1 MSELTFAEKLL
12 IARRQLDLYQYEM
25 AERLGVHPNSLTKYE
40 RGEGKPHAAVVR
52 MFDLFCEQQGIR
64 FDEYES
70 GQKDKGKT
78 MKIVLAEKVSPATLA
93 VFAAEPGW
101 DVKTH
106 DQLPE
111 GLTAA
116 LAEADALVV
125 RSAVQVDDALLE
137 HAPKLRVIGRA
148 GVGVDNI
155 DADAATRRGIVVM
168 NTPGANA
175 VAVAE
180 LTLGLMIALA
190 RKIPAATNSMHAG
203 KWEKKNLQGSE
214 LRGKTLGILGLGR
227 IGLEVAKRAR
237 GFGLELIGS
246 DPFVSAAVARE
257 AGIRLVTL
265 DELIA
270 GSDYLTL
277 HVGLTPQTMGVVNV
291 KTLAAMKKGVR
302 IINCARG
309 ELVEDAAL
317 VDALKSGHVAGAA
330 LDVFVSEPLKDSPY
344 FGLDNVILS
353 PHIAGSTAEAQ
364 EAVGVQI
371 AMQVR
376 EYLKLGVV
384 QNAVNLPSLS
394 HEEYVQ
400 LAPYIDLAGRL
411 GAFLAQAGKS
421 GIEAINLIY
430 GGTLAEVKTPLI
442 RNATIAGLLQG
453 SENVNR
459 INAAAIAQE
468 RGIRVHEEK
477 QESHRGGAATVLT
490 VELHAAAGTSRA
502 SGTVIHGEQPRLIEF
517 DGIDIETPLEGNLL
531 VCRNLDVPGVIGKI
545 GTILGQ
551 QGVNIANFALGRE
564 RAGAKPVMALAVVQ
578 VDEPVSARVL
588 EALKPIEALLEATPV
603 TLPEAG
609 F

>member
-1 MSELTFAEKLL
+1 MAELTFGEKLL
-12 IARRQLDLYQYEM
+12 IARKQLDLYQYEM
-25 AERLGVHPNSLTKYE
+25 AERLGVHPNSVTKYE

-52 MFDLFCEQQGIR
+52 MFDLLCEQQGVR

-70 GQKDKGKT
+70 GQKSRGET

-101 DVKTH
+101 EVRTH

-111 GLTAA
+111 GLQAA
-116 LAEADALVV
+116 LEDADALVV

-155 DADAATRRGIVVM
+155 DTEAATRRGIVVM

-180 LTLGLMIALA
+180 LTIGLMLALA
-190 RKIPAATNSMHAG
+190 RKLPAANSTMHAS
-203 KWEKKNLQGSE
+203 KWEKKSLQGAE
-214 LRGKTLGILGLGR
+214 LRAKTLGILGLGR
-227 IGLEVAKRAR
+227 IGLEVARRAR

-257 AGIRLVTL
+257 NGIALVSL
-265 DELIA
+265 EEMFA
-270 GSDYLTL
+270 KADYLTL
-277 HVGLTPQTMGVVNV
+277 HVGLTPQTQGVINA

-309 ELVEDAAL
+309 ELVDDTAL
-317 VDALKSGHVAGAA
+317 VEALKSGKVAGAA
-330 LDVFVSEPLKDSPY
+330 LDVFAQEPLKDSPY
-344 FGLDNVILS
+344 FELDNVILT

-376 EYLKLGVV
+376 EYLKLGVA

-411 GAFLAQAGKS
+411 GSFLAQAGKG
-421 GIEAINLIY
+421 GIESINLIY
-430 GGTLAEVKTPLI
+430 GGTLTELKTELV
-442 RNATIAGLLQG
+442 RNAAIEGLLQG

-459 INAAAIAQE
+459 INAAAVAVE

-477 QESHRGGAATVLT
+477 QESHRGGAASVLT
-490 VELHAAAGTSRA
+490 VVLHGPAGTSRA
-502 SGTVIHGEQPRLIEF
+502 SGTVIHGEQPRLLEF
-517 DGIDIETPLEGNLL
+517 DHIDIETPLEGYLL
-531 VCRNLDVPGVIGKI
+531 VCRNLDVPGVIGQI
-545 GTILGQ
+545 GTTLGQ

-564 RAGAKPVMALAVVQ
+564 RAGEKPVKALAVVQ
-578 VDEPVSARVL
+578 VDGPVSDAVL
-588 EALKPIEALLEATPV
+588 AALKQIEALLDARLV
-603 TLPEAG
+603 KLPEPG